1 MPLLESIEMCINDAT
16 IKHCSEY
23 ANFWKKYD
31 IKLVFF
37 LAIGYMPSLLVK
49 HYYELWLYDKFLL
62 SKVSSSVTFVS
73 RYVFLFWRQYGFFF
87 FFYIFL
93 KYHNNFF
100 YVTIIEHIYSIKTLL
115 EPVG

>member
-37 LAIGYMPSLLVK
+37 GHWLYAITIVK
-49 HYYELWLYDKFLL
+49 HYYELWFYDKFLL

>member
-1 MPLLESIEMCINDAT
+1 MPLLESIEMCINDTT

-37 LAIGYMPSLLVK
+37 FGNWLYAITTCEALL
-49 HYYELWLYDKFLL
+49 WIWFYDKFLL

-73 RYVFLFWRQYGFFF
+73 RYVFLFWRQYRFFF
-87 FFYIFL
+87 FFYNFL

-115 EPVG
+115 EQ

>member
-1 MPLLESIEMCINDAT
+1 MPLLESIEMCINDTT

-49 HYYELWLYDKFLL
+49 HYYEYD
-62 SKVSSSVTFVS
+62 SMIN
-73 RYVFLFWRQYGFFF
+73 
-87 FFYIFL
+87 FYL
-93 KYHNNFF
+93 VKYL
-100 YVTIIEHIYSIKTLL
+100 VL
-115 EPVG
+115 